1 MSALQLQLI
10 VIWILKSNLC
20 ALNLVGLDSLVQFL
34 KHKYIIYVAGEIFD
48 IVCVRLTVLQCI
60 RIKRLHKFSMTTEKQ
75 TNGGEDSKV
84 PFANLNEEK
93 KNREKFQTENLK

>member
-1 MSALQLQLI
+1 
-10 VIWILKSNLC
+10 
-20 ALNLVGLDSLVQFL
+20 
-34 KHKYIIYVAGEIFD
+34 
-48 IVCVRLTVLQCI
+48 
-60 RIKRLHKFSMTTEKQ
+60 MTTEKQ